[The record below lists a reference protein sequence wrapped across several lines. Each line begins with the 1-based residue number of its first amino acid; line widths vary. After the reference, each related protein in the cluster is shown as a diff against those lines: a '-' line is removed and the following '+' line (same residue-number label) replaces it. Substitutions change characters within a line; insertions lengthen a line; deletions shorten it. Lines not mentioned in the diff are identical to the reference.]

1 MVMYCKELNRKMT
14 NEERRLKDNL
24 RTKIRKQ
31 TPEYK
36 EWETVYNKR
45 PEVIESKRVAGL
57 KYYYS
62 ETGTIQRE
70 KYHSINH
77 QQILDK
83 QKDKRLKTRHS
94 VLVSFSKRMSNTNKP
109 TCACCGLDDHI
120 DFLSLDHIQGRKQM
134 DNIKE
139 ITDIGYSSE
148 LQFYNL
154 LVWIR
159 EHEYLKS
166 LETQYFQVLCHN
178 CNFAKGMVKN
188 KLKCPHKHGDMK

>member
-1 MVMYCKELNRKMT
+1 MAMYCKGLNRKMT

-31 TPEYK
+31 TPEFK
-36 EWETVYNKR
+36 EWATVYNKR
-45 PEVIESKRVAGL
+45 PEVIESKRIAGL

-70 KYHSINH
+70 KYHSTNH

-94 VLVSFSKRMSNTNKP
+94 VLVSFSKRMSNTSKP
-109 TCACCGLDDHI
+109 TCACCGLDDSI
-120 DFLSLDHIQGRKQM
+120 DFLSLDHIQGKKQM
-134 DNIKE
+134 DSIKE
-139 ITDIGYSSE
+139 ITDIGYSSKLGFYE
-148 LQFYNL
+148 LIK
-154 LVWIR
+154 WIIDTD
-159 EHEYLKS
+159 YLKH
-166 LETQYFQVLCHN
+166 LETNYFQVLCHN

-188 KLKCPHKHGDMK
+188 KNRCPHKHGDMK